1 MQWDMPS
8 AFAFT
13 GSGIVAASSKFGGIL
28 GALLGVMGL
37 FDQMAFSGLV
47 IMAALVIAAFLLQRH
62 GIDTRGI
69 RLEDMHAALEKK
81 SDR

>member
-1 MQWDMPS
+1 M
-8 AFAFT
+8 
-13 GSGIVAASSKFGGIL
+13 AASSKFGGIL

-37 FDQMAFSGLV
+37 FDHMALSALV

-69 RLEDMHAALEKK
+69 RLEDMHAALEKR
-81 SDR
+81 SGR